1 MISAKQR
8 WKFIQLQIVPALAK
22 MESELDQIW
31 YSYDISQPVLAE
43 KLEVLPRRNQHKKS
57 FRRSF
62 RTSEEDATANQLSAS
77 GGVASIP

>member
-1 MISAKQR
+1 
-8 WKFIQLQIVPALAK
+8 
-22 MESELDQIW
+22 
-31 YSYDISQPVLAE
+31 LAE
-43 KLEVLPRRNQHKKS
+43 KLEVLPRWNQHKKS